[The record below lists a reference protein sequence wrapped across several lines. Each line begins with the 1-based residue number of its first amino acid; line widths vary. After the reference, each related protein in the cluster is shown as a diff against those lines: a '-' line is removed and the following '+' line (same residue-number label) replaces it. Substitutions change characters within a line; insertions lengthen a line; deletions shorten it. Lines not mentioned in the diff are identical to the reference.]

1 MIRHVHSLK
10 INVPLWLRQS
20 YLNAAGHD
28 APDQQGWSKPVVA
41 MIRVWCIHDPA
52 TNPHRTIYPLME
64 QILK

>member
-1 MIRHVHSLK
+1 MIRHVNSLK

-20 YLNAAGHD
+20 YLNVAVHD
-28 APDQQGWSKPVVA
+28 VLDQQGWSKQAVA
-41 MIRVWCIHDPA
+41 MIRVLCIHDPV